1 MAGTRAPGGIGRAA
15 KEVSRRAR
23 SVAQLQVQL
32 ALLEI
37 KQKLARIG
45 IGVGL
50 ALGAALVALYAVG
63 FLFTAAA
70 VGLAYAVPLWASLL
84 IIGGVLLLITALL
97 LLIAARLLRSN
108 APPTPEAAIEEAR
121 LTTETVRSHAG

>member
-1 MAGTRAPGGIGRAA
+1 MAEHKPGLRRAA

-37 KQKLARIG
+37 KQKLAKIG

-50 ALGAALVALYAVG
+50 GIGAGVMLLYAIG
-63 FLFTAAA
+63 FLFAAA
-70 VGLAYAVPLWASLL
+70 AAGLALTVPLWAALL
-84 IIGGVLLLITALL
+84 IVGGALLLITALL
-97 LLIAARLLRSN
+97 AFLAVRLLRAG
-108 APPTPEAAIEEAR
+108 APPVPDAAIEEAR
-121 LTTETVRSHAG
+121 LTTEALKSHAG

>member
-1 MAGTRAPGGIGRAA
+1 MAGTREPGGIGRAA
-15 KEVSRRAR
+15 KHVGRRAR

-50 ALGAALVALYAVG
+50 ALGAALIALYAIG
-63 FLFTAAA
+63 FFFAAAA
-70 VGLAYAVPLWASLL
+70 VGLAHAVPLWAALL
-84 IIGGVLLLITALL
+84 IVGGVLLLITALL
-97 LLIAARLLRSN
+97 LLIAVRLIRSS
-108 APPTPEAAIEEAR
+108 APPLPDAAIEEAR
-121 LTTETVRSHAG
+121 LTTETVRSHVG